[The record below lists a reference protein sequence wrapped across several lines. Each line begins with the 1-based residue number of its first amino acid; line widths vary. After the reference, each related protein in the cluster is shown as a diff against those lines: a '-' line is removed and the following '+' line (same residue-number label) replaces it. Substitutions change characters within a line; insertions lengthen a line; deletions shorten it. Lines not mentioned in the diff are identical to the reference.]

1 MPRMRISGAFLA
13 RGLLAIALLTV
24 LLLALGGRMDYWQAW
39 TFGAVNLTLVTAL
52 ATALAERSSIIRA
65 RMKAAPGTKS
75 WDFVILALFFPAALA
90 VPVLGALDGGRF
102 AWSSPIPAWIYVV
115 AYLFYCGG
123 AYLHL
128 WAILRNAFYTSTVA
142 IQITQGHRTE
152 TGGPY
157 RLVRHPGY
165 LGIICMEAA
174 MAVALGS
181 LWALL
186 PAAFVGVLLSVR
198 CGLEDATLHRELPG
212 YTDYARTVRYR
223 IVPGVW

>member
-1 MPRMRISGAFLA
+1 MPHMRINGTFLV

-24 LLLALGGRMDYWQAW
+24 LLLAVGGRVGYWQAW
-39 TFGAVNLTLVTAL
+39 AFGAVNLALVTAL
-52 ATALAERSSIIRA
+52 ATALAERSGIIRA

-90 VPVLGALDGGRF
+90 VPVVGALDGGRL
-102 AWSSPIPAWIYVV
+102 AWSAPLPVWIYGV
-115 AYLFYCGG
+115 AYVLYVGG

-128 WAILRNAFYTSTVA
+128 WAILANVFYTSTVA
-142 IQITQGHRTE
+142 IQITQGHRVE

-157 RLVRHPGY
+157 RFVRHPGY

-181 LWALL
+181 IWALL
-186 PAAFVGVLLSVR
+186 PAAFVAILLSIR

-212 YTDYARTVRYR
+212 YPDYARTVRYR
-223 IVPGVW
+223 ILPGVW